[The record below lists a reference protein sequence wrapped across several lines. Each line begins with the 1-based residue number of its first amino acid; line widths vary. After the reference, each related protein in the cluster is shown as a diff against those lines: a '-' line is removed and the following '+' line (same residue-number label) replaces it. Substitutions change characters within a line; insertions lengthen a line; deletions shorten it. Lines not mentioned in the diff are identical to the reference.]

1 MYSIYPL
8 PNDIRGNC
16 IKWCEICKD
25 NCDVSCKLISDSAAN
40 DFSLARGNGL
50 NGATRM
56 AFTNKETRRIERRP
70 RSTIEVVMNFFKR
83 TKPSGNN
90 PRNGRRIGYT
100 LCLVAMGTILGA
112 CSSIVD
118 KHVEWETV
126 EPEQYPMLSAVG
138 YAPIATQRG
147 QTETEKMLMA
157 VKASKLE
164 AYRELAEQVYGQR
177 LSGEQSISNLVID
190 NEVLKAS
197 VDGVIRGAEVVKSY
211 PVGEDTY
218 ATELSLDMQRVYD
231 IYLTMAKPKRIRA
244 VKYY

>member
-1 MYSIYPL
+1 M
-8 PNDIRGNC
+8 R
-16 IKWCEICKD
+16 
-25 NCDVSCKLISDSAAN
+25 
-40 DFSLARGNGL
+40 
-50 NGATRM
+50 
-56 AFTNKETRRIERRP
+56 
-70 RSTIEVVMNFFKR
+70 FFKR
-83 TKPSGNN
+83 TESPGNKTCN
-90 PRNGRRIGYT
+90 ERHKGYV
-100 LCLVAMGTILGA
+100 LCLLAMSVVLGA

-126 EPEQYPMLSAVG
+126 EPEQYPMLSAIG
-138 YAPIATQRG
+138 YAPITTQRG
-147 QTETEKMLMA
+147 QTDTEKMLMA

-177 LSGEQSISNLVID
+177 ISGEQSVSNLVVN

-231 IYLTMAKPKRIRA
+231 IYLTMAKPKRVRS

>member
-1 MYSIYPL
+1 
-8 PNDIRGNC
+8 
-16 IKWCEICKD
+16 
-25 NCDVSCKLISDSAAN
+25 
-40 DFSLARGNGL
+40 
-50 NGATRM
+50 
-56 AFTNKETRRIERRP
+56 
-70 RSTIEVVMNFFKR
+70 MNFFKR
-83 TKPSGNN
+83 TETSGNKTSDI
-90 PRNGRRIGYT
+90 RRKGCL
-100 LCLVAMGTILGA
+100 LCLLAISTMLGA

-126 EPEQYPMLSAVG
+126 EPEKYPMISAVG

-147 QTETEKMLMA
+147 QTDTEKMLMA

-190 NEVLKAS
+190 NEVLKSS